1 MNTLYITIM
10 CIAAGPFSSA
20 IQNKAPKIDVPKVD
34 LPLPTPPTLNETW
47 VTNLVDSTTID
58 LPVITQKAFERV
70 APANYVVPVPTKRI
84 PLYCPVHR
92 GYSCG
97 MTQVTEDLLG
107 HLQAEHNV
115 TLEYA
120 NEIGRERWQDLHDNL
135 NWELE
140 SDARKQLFLNPQPAQ
155 QTQPVVKKSG
165 GCPGGNC
172 PTSNYSYERRL
183 FR

>member
-20 IQNKAPKIDVPKVD
+20 IQNKAPKVDVEV
-34 LPLPTPPTLNETW
+34 PPTLNEIW

-58 LPVITQKAFERV
+58 LPVIPQKAFERI
-70 APANYVVPVPTKRI
+70 APANYIVPVPTKRI
-84 PLYCPVHR
+84 PLYCPVHK

-107 HLQAEHNV
+107 HLQAKHNV

-120 NEIGRERWQDLHDNL
+120 NEIGRERWQDLHDNTH
-135 NWELE
+135 WELE

-155 QTQPVVKKSG
+155 TQPVVKKS

-172 PTSNYSYERRL
+172 PTSNYTYRRGL